1 VVTGVH
7 VAERTT
13 PPGALL
19 DGRLEAFEK
28 AYGPLTILTG
38 HLQVGRVAPAR
49 EATSSHS
56 STDSCPAA

>member
-1 VVTGVH
+1 VATGEEVAALERLPLFDPSH

-28 AYGPLTILTG
+28 AYGLLTILTG
-38 HLQVGRVAPAR
+38 HLHLP
-49 EATSSHS
+49 S
-56 STDSCPAA
+56 